1 MSHEQRKGIG
11 STRLS
16 RRRLLKFAATG
27 AVTGL
32 GSILTAGEAAPVP
45 LATIGSDKG
54 PLARAGASYNP
65 TPAGLTPKRGGII
78 ASGMPGDLVDFSPF
92 ETGVARAPWHH
103 NLYTPLFY
111 YDQRLNVVPGL
122 GESYTVSDDKLT
134 LTIKLFPGVKFH
146 NGREFTSEDVVFNI
160 RYALNQKTGGAAYS
174 LLQTCLGAIA
184 VNRYTVQLKF
194 KQPTAYIFDALT
206 FMGMIA
212 KEAASE
218 LRSRAIG
225 TGPFAFQHWIPG
237 QELRLRRSE
246 NYWEPGLPYADTAQI
261 RSFKDVGAMMLSL
274 EAGEVDLV
282 RSLPFSQVDRV
293 RNNKD
298 LLVIQPDNQ
307 PFFWNIYLNTKR
319 KPFDNKKVRQALAWS
334 IDRQSVVD
342 SVLYGASEVANTPI
356 PKSSWAYDPG
366 LQKVYGFD
374 LDRARRLLTE
384 AGVQGGFQFTAV
396 SSPIVGELT
405 PIAVIW
411 QQDLKKI
418 GVDMKISELS
428 STDYAQRINSGD
440 FEVMVSGS
448 GRGHKD
454 PGSLF
459 RIQRQYF
466 SGGNELGW
474 QSSEYDELIAKGA
487 AEFDR
492 AKRKAIYRRIQEILL
507 DACFEIIVARNV
519 ILYAMR
525 KSKLHDLRLETDEDW
540 MFHRTWIS

>member
-1 MSHEQRKGIG
+1 MSDREPVD
-11 STRLS
+11 TRRGAMS
-16 RRRLLKFAATG
+16 RRRFLELAAAGTVAGLNLPPSIPTEAG
-27 AVTGL
+27 AASTP
-32 GSILTAGEAAPVP
+32 AAV
-45 LATIGSDKG
+45 DKG
-54 PLARAGASYNP
+54 PLERAGVSYNP
-65 TPAGLTPKRGGII
+65 TPSGVAPKRGGII

-103 NLYTPLFY
+103 NLYSPIFY
-111 YDQRLNVVPGL
+111 YDRRLNVVPGL
-122 GESYTVSDDKLT
+122 GQSYTMSDDKLT
-134 LTIKLFPGVKFH
+134 LTIKLFPGIKFH
-146 NGREFTSEDVVFNI
+146 NGRDFTAEDVVFNV
-160 RYALNQKTGGAAYS
+160 RYALNSKTGGAAYS
-174 LLQTCLGAIA
+174 LLRTCLGAIA
-184 VNRYTVQLKF
+184 LDRYTVQLKF

-212 KEAASE
+212 KEAAAE
-218 LRSRAIG
+218 LKSRAVG
-225 TGPFAFQHWIPG
+225 TGPFAFERWIPG
-237 QELRLRRSE
+237 QELLLRRSE
-246 NYWEPGLPYADTAQI
+246 NYWEPGLPYADRARI
-261 RSFKDVGAMMLSL
+261 RSFKDVAAMMLSL
-274 EAGEVDLV
+274 EAGEIDLV

-293 RNNKD
+293 RKNPD

-307 PFFWNIYLNTKR
+307 PFYWNIYLNTKR
-319 KPFDNKKVRQALAWS
+319 KPLDNKKVRQALAWS
-334 IDRQSVVD
+334 IDRQAVVD
-342 SVLYGASEVANTPI
+342 SVLNGASEVANTPI
-356 PKSSWAYDPG
+356 PKTSWAYEPD
-366 LQKVYGFD
+366 LQRVYRFD
-374 LDRARRLLTE
+374 LDQARRLLTE
-384 AGVQGGFQFTAV
+384 AGIQGGFQFTAV

-418 GVDMKISELS
+418 GVDMKIVELP

-440 FEVMVSGS
+440 FEVMMSGS

-474 QSSEYDELIAKGA
+474 QSSEYDELVARAA
-487 AEFDR
+487 AEFDHP
-492 AKRKAIYRRIQEILL
+492 KRKALYRKIQEILL

-525 KSKLHDLRLETDEDW
+525 RSRLHDLRLETDEDW